1 MARVAGVEGGRD
13 KWKLVTVYLGGE
25 MWQTVRSLLPLTLPG
40 NDICLY
46 SCGTWWAQGDA
57 SPEAY
62 KVGCRLLGVLIIIIL
77 AE

>member
-1 MARVAGVEGGRD
+1 M
-13 KWKLVTVYLGGE
+13 
-25 MWQTVRSLLPLTLPG
+25 SLLPLTSPG

-62 KVGCRLLGVLIIIIL
+62 KVVCRVLAVLMIIL